1 VDSPDDNRKRENED
15 ELHTV
20 TVTETWMMLT
30 KTRTVTVQVAA
41 TDEKKAAKR
50 AAPKAAEKASPKSK
64 VRKTTRVVMDIVSDS
79 EDQTGDPDDIII
91 NDDAVEE
98 DGGRDI
104 DVDSD
109 DDSEAGDPD
118 DITIKDDVDNS
129 PKKAKAKAPPF
140 ALGSTPAS
148 STPAVDSRA
157 APSGGFTWAAPSS
170 TFQFGRTAPAAPA
183 KRQKTTKSQSP
194 GPPSMPRQTYSGP
207 PDEPIEGG
215 WPAGWTKII
224 VPRKSGAKTPDK
236 YWYSPIKQ
244 LKFRSLVEVKR
255 FMAAL
260 ATCNGDET
268 EAQARQ
274 PAAAAAPAP
283 EEPVFFDLTND
294 DGVPTTATDRT

>member
-129 PKKAKAKAPPF
+129 PKKAKAKETCKPARMEVVNENASCKLVVTAGPYEGEVYF
-140 ALGSTPAS
+140 LGK
-148 STPAVDSRA
+148 
-157 APSGGFTWAAPSS
+157 GG
-170 TFQFGRTAPAAPA
+170 
-183 KRQKTTKSQSP
+183 SQSILFGTKPPRSKTIDVQALPLDRSMEPKHARLDWVGDKRGIMVKGTNKSTGGKTFIGDMRVQKDLVAFP
-194 GPPSMPRQTYSGP
+194 GGSITIG
-207 PDEPIEGG
+207 DTI
-215 WPAGWTKII
+215 
-224 VPRKSGAKTPDK
+224 
-236 YWYSPIKQ
+236 
-244 LKFRSLVEVKR
+244 LKVVQ
-255 FMAAL
+255 
-260 ATCNGDET
+260 N
-268 EAQARQ
+268 
-274 PAAAAAPAP
+274 
-283 EEPVFFDLTND
+283 
-294 DGVPTTATDRT
+294 